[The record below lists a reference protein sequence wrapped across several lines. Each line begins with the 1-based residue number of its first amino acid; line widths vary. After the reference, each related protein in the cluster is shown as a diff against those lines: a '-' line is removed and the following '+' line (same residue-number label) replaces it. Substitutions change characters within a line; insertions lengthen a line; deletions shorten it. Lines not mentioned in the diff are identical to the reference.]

1 VYRSRK
7 LRIVDCG
14 SSINALSI
22 DDRRLTDCRLRIVD
36 CGLEIVWRTSIDNR
50 HQSAIINPSIANRQ
64 CVNRRSAIGNP
75 LIDNPQSTIR
85 N

>member
-1 VYRSRK
+1 

-14 SSINALSI
+14 SSINGLSIGGLSI
-22 DDRRLTDCRLRIVD
+22 DGLSIAIVD
-36 CGLEIVWRTSIDNR
+36 WELEIVWRTSIDNR

-64 CVNRRSAIGNP
+64 CVNRRSAIGAP
-75 LIDNPQSTIR
+75 LIDDPQWTIR